1 MIFQSKTKSTFN
13 KLIIISLLSFCY
25 AQNLFSQNNVEKI
38 NVLWGESLKKIDNE
52 KEFYLPTIIGQDY
65 NGFLPNFSQ
74 EFKIGQNLDYELQ
87 ILSKELEIATNH
99 DLNFFAAYFISIPT
113 ELELNYKSSKDRNK
127 NTFNVSFFPFL
138 MENNQIYRIKSL
150 SIKFT
155 SKQIDFKNEK
165 DFVNESILN
174 DVNSQFFKI
183 NIKSDGFYKITK
195 SWFTSNGV
203 NVNNPNHVN
212 IYGNGAGKLS
222 EKNSDPKIDDLA
234 KNAIQFVG
242 NGDSNFDD
250 DEYFIFYA
258 WGPHRWINSANLFK
272 RELNIYTDNSYYFI
286 RISETEPPLRVSEIA
301 STNQVENKNVTT
313 FNHFDIHELESKNL
327 INGGQR
333 WYGELFDTELSQ
345 NFNFNIPNKVAFDT
359 MIFTTSYAN
368 SASSGVNTIT
378 YSINST
384 IVYTK
389 SLCGISSD
397 FCRTNDTNFNF
408 SSNSDNVPINI
419 TVSRSNPSTLTYLD
433 KIELNCR
440 RNLIFSGTQ
449 MNFRDTKS
457 VGLGNIAKFSLSN
470 IPANSFVWDV
480 TNKQIPKLI
489 QGQTL
494 GSVFEFN
501 VATDSLREFAISNG
515 TNFLSPSFVSTV
527 SNQNLHGL
535 SPAKLLIVT
544 HPNFLSEAQ
553 RLAQIHINDGT
564 STHVVTTE
572 QVYNEFS
579 SGMLDPTA
587 IKWFAKMFYDKA
599 NGDVSKMPENLLLF
613 GDGTYDPKNR
623 VSGNNYFVP
632 VYEVLNSENHIDAL
646 VSDDYFGMLD
656 DNESFN
662 NSDMMDIGVGRMIIS
677 TGEHAKEQVDKV
689 EQYLKKGINSNTISN
704 CSTEDFSCSSFG
716 DWRMKYVQIADDEA
730 YFINSDTEPQYDS
743 VTKNYPEM
751 NADKIYLDAYPQ
763 TATAGGIRFPEI
775 NAAIDDK
782 MQRGALI
789 MNYVGHGGEVGV
801 AEERVIT
808 IPQIQAWTNKCNLN
822 LFVSATC
829 EFTKYDDPSRVS
841 AGEWAFL
848 NPIGGAI
855 ALMTTTR
862 SVFYGVNSE
871 TGRNFYSH
879 VFERDANFKAQTFG
893 EIIRKTKNQTTSSTN
908 KRSFTLI
915 GDPALRIALPEF
927 SVKIDSINSFAPS
940 VYQDTLMALSKV
952 RIKGHIE
959 DYNQTILT
967 DFNGVMNPSIFDKK
981 KTLQTL
987 NHNDKTAIIDF
998 EVQKNMLYKG
1008 KASVKNGYF
1017 DFTFIVPKDI
1027 DYAYGKGKISLYANS
1042 ETNDAGGLEE
1052 KVIIGGINPNGIIDN
1067 TGPEITMYLN
1077 DETFIDGGLTNQ
1089 SPMLVAKLFDE
1100 NGINTV
1106 GNGIGHDIMAVIDA
1120 ETANPIVLNEY
1131 YSANLDTYQSGSLK
1145 YNLSNLEVGTHTLS
1159 LKAWDVNNN
1168 SSEAIINFEVQNNEN
1183 FELRHVLNYPNPFT
1197 TNTAFYFEHNQ
1208 LCSNLEV
1215 QIQIFTVSGKL
1226 VKTINQLV
1234 YNECF
1239 RSDGITWDGL
1249 DDFGDQ
1255 LAKGVYI
1262 YNLTVTNPNNET
1274 ANKIEKLVILK

>member
-1 MIFQSKTKSTFN
+1 M
-13 KLIIISLLSFCY
+13 LSICHI
-25 AQNLFSQNNVEKI
+25 QNLFSQNHIEKI
-38 NVLWGESLKKIDNE
+38 NVNWGESLKKIESE
-52 KEFYLPTIIGQDY
+52 KEFYLPTIVGQDY
-65 NGFLPNFSQ
+65 NGYSPHFSQ
-74 EFKIGQNLDYELQ
+74 EFKIGPNQDFDLQ
-87 ILSKELEIATNH
+87 IQSKELELSNNNDIVF
-99 DLNFFAAYFISIPT
+99 LNAYFISVPT
-113 ELELNYKSSKDRNK
+113 EINLTYKSSKNRNK
-127 NTFNVSFFPFL
+127 NTFTLSFFPFVK
-138 MENNQIYRIKSL
+138 ENNQIYRIKSL
-150 SIKFT
+150 SIKFN
-155 SKQIDFKNEK
+155 SKAVQIHHPK
-165 DFVNESILN
+165 DFVNESVLN
-174 DVNSQFFKI
+174 DVNSQFYKI
-183 NIKSDGFYKITK
+183 NVKSDGIHKLDK
-195 SWFTSNGV
+195 SWFELNGISIS
-203 NVNNPNHVN
+203 NPNQVN

-222 EKNSDPKIDDLA
+222 EQNSDPKIDDLA
-234 KNAIQFVG
+234 KNAILFVG
-242 NGDSNFDD
+242 NNDANFDD
-250 DEYFIFYA
+250 NEYFLFYG
-258 WGPHRWINSANLFK
+258 WGPNRWINSANLFK
-272 RELNIYTDNSYYFI
+272 RELNIYSDNSYYFV
-286 RISETEPPLRVSEIA
+286 RISSTEPALRISEIA
-301 STNQVENKNVTT
+301 STNVIENKIVTT
-313 FNHFDIHELESKNL
+313 FNHFDIHELESRSL
-327 INGGQR
+327 VGGGQR
-333 WYGELFDTELSQ
+333 WYGELFDLELSQ
-345 NFNFNIPNKVAFDT
+345 NFAFNVPNKVALDT
-359 MIFTTSYAN
+359 MLFASSYAN
-368 SASSGVNTIT
+368 GASSGTNTIT
-378 YSINST
+378 YSINGT
-384 IVYTK
+384 TVYNK
-389 SLCGISSD
+389 SLCGISAD
-397 FCRTNDTNFNF
+397 FCRTEMNFSY

-419 TVSRSNPSTLTYLD
+419 TVNRTNPSTLTYLD

-440 RNLIFSGTQ
+440 RNLIFTGNQ
-449 MNFRDTKS
+449 MNFRDIKS
-457 VGLGNIAKFSLSN
+457 IGIGNIAKFSLSN
-470 IPANSFVWDV
+470 FQTNYFVWDV
-480 TNKQIPKLI
+480 TNKQNPKII
-489 QGQTL
+489 QGQSNGNL
-494 GSVFEFN
+494 FEFN
-501 VATDSLREFAISNG
+501 VATDTLREFVVSNG
-515 TNFLSPSFVSTV
+515 SNFLTPAFVSTV
-527 SNQNLHGL
+527 ANQNLHGL
-535 SPAKLLIVT
+535 NPVKLLIVT
-544 HPNFLSEAQ
+544 HPNFLSEAN
-553 RLAQIHINDGT
+553 RLAQIHELDGT
-564 STHVVTTE
+564 ASIVVTTE

-587 IKWFAKMFYDKA
+587 IKWFAKMFYDRA
-599 NGDVSKMPENLLLF
+599 NGDISKMPENLLLF

-646 VSDDYFGMLD
+646 VTDDYFGMLD
-656 DNESFN
+656 DNEAIN
-662 NSDMMDIGVGRMIIS
+662 NSDMLDIGVGRMIIS
-677 TGEHAKEQVDKV
+677 TNEQATEQVNKV
-689 EQYLKKGINSNTISN
+689 EQYLKKGINTNSISN
-704 CSTEDFSCSSFG
+704 CSTEELSCSSFG

-743 VTKNYPEM
+743 VTKNHPEM

-782 MQRGALI
+782 IQRGALI
-789 MNYVGHGGEVGV
+789 INYVGHGGEVGV

-808 IPQIQAWTNKCNLN
+808 IPQIQSWSNKCNLN

-848 NPIGGAI
+848 NPTGGAI

-871 TGRNFYSH
+871 TGRNFYNH

-927 SVKIDSINSFAPS
+927 NVKIDSINSFAPS

-952 RIKGHIE
+952 RLKGHIE

-998 EVQKNMLYKG
+998 EVQKNVLYKG

-1052 KVIIGGINPNGIIDN
+1052 KIIIGGINPNGIMDN
-1067 TGPEITMYLN
+1067 TGPEITMFLN

-1145 YNLSNLEVGTHTLS
+1145 YNLRDLGIGNHTLS

-1168 SSEAIINFEVQNNEN
+1168 SSEAIINFEVQNNKDL
-1183 FELRHVLNYPNPFT
+1183 ELRHVLNYPNPFT

-1208 LCSNLEV
+1208 LCNNLEV

-1226 VKTINQLV
+1226 VKTINQQI

-1239 RSDGITWDGL
+1239 RSDGINWDGL